1 LYDIIRLSDKGK
13 SMRTVTATELARNF
27 RAMLDKVEFKHEELI
42 VVRNNHEVARI
53 IPGPA
58 RMTAL
63 EAMADLYRTLPE
75 DAAEGWLEE
84 SRQTGESL
92 KDEVRDPWPS

>member
-1 LYDIIRLSDKGK
+1 ML
-13 SMRTVTATELARNF
+13 TVTATEFARNF
-27 RAMLDKVEFKHEELI
+27 REMLDKVEFKHEELI

-58 RMTAL
+58 RMNAL

-75 DAAEGWLEE
+75 DAAEGWMEE
-84 SRQTGESL
+84 SRQTGDSL
-92 KDEVRDPWPS
+92 KDEVRDPWAS